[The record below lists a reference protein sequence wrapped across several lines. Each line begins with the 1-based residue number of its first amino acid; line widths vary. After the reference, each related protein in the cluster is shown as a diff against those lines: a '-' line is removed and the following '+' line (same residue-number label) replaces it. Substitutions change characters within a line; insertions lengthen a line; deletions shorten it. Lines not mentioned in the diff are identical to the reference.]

1 MVARPDEVNQK
12 KIEIAERRP
21 KVAAL
26 YLSGKVQTE
35 IAAELGVDQATVSRD
50 LKALQKEWS
59 EQALRDL
66 DQAKAEQ
73 LAKIDRLER
82 EYWDAWVKSQGEQT
96 TTGKKLTRDGD
107 KEKAEASTKVAV
119 EPGDPRFLNGVQWCI
134 TQRCKILGIEAATEV
149 KFPQGTQVT
158 ITTIEA
164 VKPGNGSRKDD

>member
-1 MVARPDEVNQK
+1 MRPDGVNQK
-12 KIEIAERRP
+12 KVEIAERRP

-26 YLSGKVQTE
+26 YLAGKVQTE

-82 EYWDAWVKSQGEQT
+82 EYWDAWAASQGEQT
-96 TTGKKLTRDGD
+96 ATSKKLVRDGE
-107 KEKAEASTKVAV
+107 KEKAEASTRV
-119 EPGDPRFLNGVQWCI
+119 EVQPGDPRFLAGVQWCI
-134 TQRCKILGIEAATEV
+134 EQRCKILGVNAAVEV
-149 KFPQGTQVT
+149 KNSGE
-158 ITTIEA
+158 ITLRVVYDE
-164 VKPGNGSRKDD
+164 K